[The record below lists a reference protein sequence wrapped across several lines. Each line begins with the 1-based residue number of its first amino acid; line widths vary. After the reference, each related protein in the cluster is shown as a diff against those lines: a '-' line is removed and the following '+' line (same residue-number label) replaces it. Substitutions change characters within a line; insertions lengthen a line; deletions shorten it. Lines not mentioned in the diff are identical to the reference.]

1 MESFLKS
8 FERREEK
15 NSFPRGR
22 RFLFKEGRKIGE
34 ETMNRLYRITINRSK
49 KRMENNSW
57 KPFERREEKNSL
69 PGGGRFVSEEGR
81 KIVARKQ

>member
-15 NSFPRGR
+15 NLLSGGG
-22 RFLFKEGRKIGE
+22 RFLSKEERK
-34 ETMNRLYRITINRSK
+34 MNQITINRSK

-57 KPFERREEKNSL
+57 KSFEGREEKNSL
-69 PGGGRFVSEEGR
+69 PEGGRFLFEERR
-81 KIVARKQ
+81 KMNRL